1 MLTRETPSEVKRPSD
16 FILDQF
22 INSQEQ
28 TYEEFLSTFTYLWKG
43 MSASRVSHNKLHRK
57 RKRECKHKERQ
68 CCLVDRVLYWE
79 SGHLGFFLVL
89 PLTYCVTLGKSL
101 QLSVTESSILYSAVS
116 LVLPGEVEQTAT
128 CYTPSFDQPTNLE
141 FGTLSITQ
149 PSISKTQ
156 ELCGDEVQLLS
167 LDEEFDYDNVALT
180 PKFSAAEMKAIINLS
195 EQKKVRIG
203 LKSPGYED

>member
-1 MLTRETPSEVKRPSD
+1 MPQPSNNS
-16 FILDQF
+16 ILDQF

-57 RKRECKHKERQ
+57 RKRESLNVICILIMMAEGWKVGCSNQGDLSLAR
-68 CCLVDRVLYWE
+68 RVKVRFASVLFKVGIISRTHLISVSCIYLQILLLGVGKV
-79 SGHLGFFLVL
+79 SGNTVFASTIILREGRTLAAPSNKFF
-89 PLTYCVTLGKSL
+89 S
-101 QLSVTESSILYSAVS
+101 
-116 LVLPGEVEQTAT
+116 
-128 CYTPSFDQPTNLE
+128 
-141 FGTLSITQ
+141 
-149 PSISKTQ
+149 
-156 ELCGDEVQLLS
+156 LCGDEVQLLS